1 MTKFQERVKKL
12 RQEKGISQI
21 ELAGAIE
28 VTNDTISLWE
38 RGLRRPENK
47 QLKKL
52 SEFFDVSIAYLIGNS
67 YNRHAEDD
75 FESEAVWLENVDFL
89 EDMFE
94 KATRLSD
101 NSLIVIRE
109 MIERTLIADDAQGKL
124 KPEGM
129 YTVKI
134 NKHGDEE

>member
-47 QLKKL
+47 QL
-52 SEFFDVSIAYLIGNS
+52 
-67 YNRHAEDD
+67 
-75 FESEAVWLENVDFL
+75 
-89 EDMFE
+89 
-94 KATRLSD
+94 
-101 NSLIVIRE
+101 VIRE
-109 MIERTLIADDAQGKL
+109 MIERTLIADDARRKL
-124 KPEGM
+124 KSEGM

-134 NKHGDEE
+134 TKHGDEE

>member
-1 MTKFQERVKKL
+1 MTKYQERVKKL

-21 ELAGAIE
+21 ELANAIE

-52 SEFFDVSIAYLIGNS
+52 SEFFDVSIAYLTGNS
-67 YNRHAEDD
+67 YNRHAEND
-75 FESEAVWLENVDFL
+75 FESEAVWLENVDYL

-101 NSLIVIRE
+101 DSLMVIRE

-134 NKHGDEE
+134 TKHGDVE

>member
-12 RQEKGISQI
+12 RQDKGISQI

-52 SEFFDVSIAYLIGNS
+52 SEFFDVSIAYLTGNS
-67 YNRHAEDD
+67 YNRHAEND

-94 KATRLSD
+94 KVTRSHG
-101 NSLIVIRE
+101 SV
-109 MIERTLIADDAQGKL
+109 MIL
-124 KPEGM
+124 
-129 YTVKI
+129 
-134 NKHGDEE
+134 

>member
-52 SEFFDVSIAYLIGNS
+52 SEFFDVSIAYLTGNS
-67 YNRHAEDD
+67 YTRHAEDD

-101 NSLIVIRE
+101 DSLMVIRE

-134 NKHGDEE
+134 TKHGDEE

>member
-52 SEFFDVSIAYLIGNS
+52 SEFFDVSIAYLTGNS

-75 FESEAVWLENVDFL
+75 FELEAVWLENVDFL

-94 KATRLSD
+94 KATRLRD
-101 NSLIVIRE
+101 DSLMVIRE
-109 MIERTLIADDAQGKL
+109 MIERTLIVDDAQGKL

-134 NKHGDEE
+134 TKHGDEE

>member
-21 ELAGAIE
+21 ELANAIE

-52 SEFFDVSIAYLIGNS
+52 SEFFDVSIAYLTGNS

-75 FESEAVWLENVDFL
+75 FELEAVWLENVDFL

-94 KATRLSD
+94 KATRLRD
-101 NSLIVIRE
+101 DSLMVIRD
-109 MIERTLIADDAQGKL
+109 MIERTLIVDDAQGKL

-134 NKHGDEE
+134 TKHGDEE

>member
-21 ELAGAIE
+21 ELANTIE

-52 SEFFDVSIAYLIGNS
+52 SEFFDVSIAYLTGSS
-67 YNRHAEDD
+67 YNRHAEND
-75 FESEAVWLENVDFL
+75 FESETVWLENVDFL

-94 KATRLSD
+94 KTTRLSD
-101 NSLIVIRE
+101 DSLMVIRE

-134 NKHGDEE
+134 TKHGDEE